1 MPLLSTTDL
10 KVHFPIRGG
19 VFARTAAWCRAV
31 DGVSLSIN
39 PGETLGLVGESGC
52 GKTTVGKAVV
62 RLLEPTAG
70 RIEFEQTDITRIPPR
85 QLKHDRRHTM
95 KRHLIFAL
103 LAGFALTACTAK
115 EEETAAAAA
124 ATTETAPNDA
134 RRSRVSSTKSAC
146 PRPLPRNS
154 HLSSPAAKDNAS
166 ASPGPSPS
174 TPNSSSATRPSRRW
188 MSRCKAK
195 CSICCSTYSATSD

>member
-70 RIEFEQTDITRIPPR
+70 RIEFEQTDITRIPP
-85 QLKHDRRHTM
+85 
-95 KRHLIFAL
+95 
-103 LAGFALTACTAK
+103 
-115 EEETAAAAA
+115 
-124 ATTETAPNDA
+124 NDA

-146 PRPLPRNS
+146 PPPLPRNS

-174 TPNSSSATRPSRRW
+174 TRNSSSATRPSRRW